1 MQELHDIYVFKYW
14 YHLAEEK
21 NATFLLT
28 YVPAFREENCG
39 NVNKG
44 INFVSDNDSLII
56 LLKNIFFLK
65 VHMVT
70 EKSLLYKTAGKY
82 YT

>member
-1 MQELHDIYVFKYW
+1 M
-14 YHLAEEK
+14 
-21 NATFLLT
+21 
-28 YVPAFREENCG
+28 
-39 NVNKG
+39 NKG
-44 INFVSDNDSLII
+44 INFVSDNVSLVI
-56 LLKNIFFLK
+56 LLKNILFLK